1 MGDVATSGATGRSPK
16 PPSPTDPIRPDN
28 RERQP
33 SPPIAVADAGPPD
46 VVPRVLWT
54 RGAQCQVL
62 ADVLSGSAAIQA
74 GSDVAASC
82 VQAGASLL
90 VARHL
95 SSLDLCNVA
104 VPHGFSPTEATS
116 IVAAVGGGPH
126 SRLAVTL
133 AYVLGQQLELPVRA
147 VYGHHDSSERNRAL
161 AVLDDLTKHLHDV
174 HAEAIQAPS
183 PAAMVSELPAGSL
196 LVVGAPG
203 GSWFQRQFFGPG
215 ARIRAKSPGGTIVVR
230 HSPTRVYQ
238 VMQPP
243 NAFGPHMRVAD
254 ALQLADTQ
262 HLIVAEKG
270 RLLGLIPRGRL
281 VEAGRDLELQDI
293 MESPVFLSP
302 NEDLDHATELISD
315 HPGSAIPVVD
325 SRRRIVGTI
334 TATDLTTRLPL

>member
-1 MGDVATSGATGRSPK
+1 MGYVPTSGANE
-16 PPSPTDPIRPDN
+16 PSPGPPTPNDTFRLDEQ
-28 RERQP
+28 ERQP
-33 SPPIAVADAGPPD
+33 SAPIAVADAGPPD
-46 VVPRVLWT
+46 VVSRVLWT

-62 ADVLSGSAAIQA
+62 ADVLSGGTAIRA

-82 VQAGASLL
+82 VQAGASIL

-95 SSLDLCNVA
+95 SSIDLCNVA
-104 VPHGFSPTEATS
+104 VPHGFSPTETSS

>member
-1 MGDVATSGATGRSPK
+1 MSVASAGA
-16 PPSPTDPIRPDN
+16 
-28 RERQP
+28 
-33 SPPIAVADAGPPD
+33 PD

-62 ADVLSGSAAIQA
+62 ANLLSGGAAVRA

-82 VQAGASLL
+82 IQAGATIL

-95 SSLDLCNVA
+95 SSFDLCSIA
-104 VPHGFSPTEATS
+104 IPRGFSPAETTS

-133 AYVLGQQLELPVRA
+133 AYVLGRQLELPVRA
-147 VYGHHDSSERNRAL
+147 VSGHHDASERTRAL
-161 AVLDDLTKHLHDV
+161 AALDDLTAHLPGV
-174 HAEAIQAPS
+174 RVEAIQAPS
-183 PAAMVSELPAGSL
+183 PVAMVSELSAGSL

-203 GSWFQRQFFGPG
+203 GPWFQRQFFGPG

-238 VMQPP
+238 IMQAP

-254 ALQLADTQ
+254 ALQLADTE
-262 HLIVAEKG
+262 HLIVAEHG
-270 RLLGLIPRGRL
+270 RLLGLVSRERL

-293 MESPVFLSP
+293 MGSPLFLSP
-302 NEDLDHATELISD
+302 EENLDDAAVLIND
-315 HPGSAIPVVD
+315 RPGSAIPIVD

-334 TATDLTTRLPL
+334 TAADLATTLPL

>member
-1 MGDVATSGATGRSPK
+1 M
-16 PPSPTDPIRPDN
+16 
-28 RERQP
+28 
-33 SPPIAVADAGPPD
+33 AVASAGPPD

-54 RGAQCQVL
+54 RGAQCHVL
-62 ADVLSGSAAIQA
+62 ADVLSGGAAIQA

-82 VQAGASLL
+82 VQAGASIL

-95 SSLDLCNVA
+95 SSLDLCSVA
-104 VPHGFSPTEATS
+104 VPHGFSPTETSS

-133 AYVLGQQLELPVRA
+133 AYVLGRQLELPVRA
-147 VYGHHDSSERNRAL
+147 VYGHHDPSERTRAL
-161 AVLDDLTKHLHDV
+161 AVLDDLAAHLDGV
-174 HAEAIQAPS
+174 GVEAIQAPS

-215 ARIRAKSPGGTIVVR
+215 ARIRARSPGGTIVVR
-230 HSPTRVYQ
+230 HSPARVYQ

-243 NAFGPHMRVAD
+243 SAFGPHMRVAD
-254 ALQLADTQ
+254 ARQLADTQ
-262 HLIVAEKG
+262 HLIVAENG
-270 RLLGLIPRGRL
+270 RLLGLIPREKL
-281 VEAGRDLELQDI
+281 VDAGQDLELQDI

-302 NEDLDHATELISD
+302 DEDLDHATELINNR
-315 HPGSAIPVVD
+315 PGSAIPVVG

-334 TATDLTTRLPL
+334 TAAALATRLPL

>member
-1 MGDVATSGATGRSPK
+1 M
-16 PPSPTDPIRPDN
+16 
-28 RERQP
+28 
-33 SPPIAVADAGPPD
+33 AVASARAPD

-54 RGAQCQVL
+54 RGSQCQVL
-62 ADVLSGSAAIQA
+62 ANLLSGGAAVRA

-82 VQAGASLL
+82 IQAGATIL

-95 SSLDLCNVA
+95 SSFDLCNIA
-104 VPHGFSPTEATS
+104 VPHGFSPTETTS

-133 AYVLGQQLELPVRA
+133 AYVLGRQLQLPVRA
-147 VYGHHDSSERNRAL
+147 VSGHHNASERTGAL
-161 AVLDDLTKHLHDV
+161 AVLDDLTAHLPGV
-174 HAEAIQAPS
+174 RAEAIQAPS
-183 PAAMVSELPAGSL
+183 PVAMVSELPAGSL

-238 VMQPP
+238 IMQPP

-254 ALQLADTQ
+254 ALQLADTA
-262 HLIVAEKG
+262 HLIVAENG
-270 RLLGLIPRGRL
+270 RLLGLVPRERL

-293 MESPVFLSP
+293 MGSPLFLSP
-302 NEDLDHATELISD
+302 EENLDDAAVLIND
-315 HPGSAIPVVD
+315 RPGSAIPIVD
-325 SRRRIVGTI
+325 SRRRIIGTI
-334 TATDLTTRLPL
+334 TAADLATTLPM

>member
-1 MGDVATSGATGRSPK
+1 MGDVATSGANGPSPE
-16 PPSPTDPIRPDN
+16 PPSPRDAFRLDK

-33 SPPIAVADAGPPD
+33 SPPIAVACAGPPD

-54 RGAQCQVL
+54 RGAHCQVL
-62 ADVLSGSAAIQA
+62 ADVLSGGAAIQA

-82 VQAGASLL
+82 VQAGASIL

-95 SSLDLCNVA
+95 TSLDLCNVA
-104 VPHGFSPTEATS
+104 VPHGFSPTETSS

-133 AYVLGQQLELPVRA
+133 AYVLGRQLDLPVRA
-147 VYGHHDSSERNRAL
+147 VYGHHDPSERARAL
-161 AVLDDLTKHLHDV
+161 AILDDLTAHLHGV
-174 HAEAIQAPS
+174 RAEAIQAPS

-215 ARIRAKSPGGTIVVR
+215 ARIRARSAGGTIVVR
-230 HSPTRVYQ
+230 HSPRRVYQ

-262 HLIVAEKG
+262 HLIVAETG
-270 RLLGLIPRGRL
+270 RLLGLIPRERL
-281 VEAGRDLELQDI
+281 VEAGQDLELQDI

-302 NEDLDHATELISD
+302 DEDLDHATVLFND

-325 SRRRIVGTI
+325 SRRRIVGII
-334 TATDLTTRLPL
+334 TAADLTTRLPL

>member
-1 MGDVATSGATGRSPK
+1 MDSVATSGANGPYSE
-16 PPSPTDPIRPDN
+16 PPSPRDASRLDG
-28 RERQP
+28 RKRQP
-33 SPPIAVADAGPPD
+33 SPPIAAACASPPD

-54 RGAQCQVL
+54 RGAQCKVL
-62 ADVLSGSAAIQA
+62 ADVLSGGAAIRA

-95 SSLDLCNVA
+95 TSLDLCNVA
-104 VPHGFSPTEATS
+104 VPHGFSPTETSS

-133 AYVLGQQLELPVRA
+133 AHVLGRQLELPVRA
-147 VYGHHDSSERNRAL
+147 VYGHHDPSERARAL
-161 AVLDDLTKHLHDV
+161 ATLHDLTAHLHGV
-174 HAEAIQAPS
+174 RAEAIQAPS

-215 ARIRAKSPGGTIVVR
+215 ARIRAKSPGGTILVR
-230 HSPTRVYQ
+230 HSPTRVYH

-254 ALQLADTQ
+254 ARQLADSQ
-262 HLIVAEKG
+262 HLIVAENG

-302 NEDLDHATELISD
+302 DEDLDHATELISD

-325 SRRRIVGTI
+325 SRRRIVGTV